1 MTGGIIML
9 VAVVASIMV
18 HEAGHY
24 FAARAVGI
32 KATEFFF
39 GFGPKIW
46 STKRGETEFGVKA
59 IPLGGYV
66 RIAGM
71 DPFEEVDPED
81 RGRTYRDK
89 KFWQKSLVVMAGVIL
104 HFFMAYVL
112 LFGVIVGYGL
122 ENPDKPLTTVAFVQT
137 TLDDGSPAPAALAGL
152 KPGDT
157 IVAVDGTPVD
167 SWDALSAAIA
177 AHPGDSVEL
186 TVERDGQMI
195 TIEATLAAAPD
206 TGKGYLGISPAY
218 QRDPVPV
225 FTAAGLAGRTVGGL
239 TLETFKA
246 IGNLVKPSSLA
257 RLAGAFVGNT
267 DVPDEIRP
275 VSPVGIVRLG
285 EGLDLRSLLGLIA
298 MVNVVLGVFNGLPLF
313 PLDGGHFVVALWE
326 RITHREVDMRKMMP
340 VAAAVMAL
348 VIFLFSVALLLDIVN
363 PITLGG

>member
-1 MTGGIIML
+1 MNGGIIML

-24 FAARAVGI
+24 FAARAVGM

-39 GFGPKIW
+39 GFGPKLW
-46 STKRGETEFGVKA
+46 STTRGETEFGVKA

-66 RIAGM
+66 RIVGM

-89 KFWQKSLVVMAGVIL
+89 KFWQKSLVVLAGVIL

-112 LFGVIVGYGL
+112 LFGTIVGYGL
-122 ENPDKPLTTVAFVQT
+122 ENPDKPLNTVAFVQE
-137 TLDDGSPAPAALAGL
+137 TLDDGSPAPAAVAGL
-152 KPGDT
+152 RPGDT
-157 IVAVDGTPVD
+157 IVAVDGAPVD
-167 SWDALSAAIA
+167 SWDELSSAIA
-177 AHPGDSVEL
+177 AHPGETVAL
-186 TVERDGQMI
+186 TVQRDGQ
-195 TIEATLAAAPD
+195 TLTVDADLAVAPD
-206 TGKGYLGISPAY
+206 TGKGYLGVSPSY
-218 QRDPVPV
+218 QRDPVNV

-239 TLETFKA
+239 TVETFNA
-246 IGNLVKPSSLA
+246 IGNLVRPSSLA

-313 PLDGGHFVVALWE
+313 PLDGGHFAVALWE

-348 VIFLFSVALLLDIVN
+348 VVFLFSVALLLDIVN